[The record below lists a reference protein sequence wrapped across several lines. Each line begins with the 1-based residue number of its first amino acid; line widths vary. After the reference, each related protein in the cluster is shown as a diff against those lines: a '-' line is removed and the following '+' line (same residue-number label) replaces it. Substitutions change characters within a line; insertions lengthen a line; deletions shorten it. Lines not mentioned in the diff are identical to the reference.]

1 MMRWL
6 TKWWSV
12 QAARINAMSLRERI
26 FLFTAL
32 IAASLALADWLWLS
46 PAQASYQ
53 KLAQQFDKQSLQLQR
68 ARADLNGV
76 ARPIETV
83 QSLRAEIA
91 AATSSLDAVNLAI
104 KDLSPSALREPPLA
118 QVLVHVLRRHE
129 GLTLVHVLTLAPDT
143 ATKGLMPPAGFAAAT
158 PSAELP
164 ARQGVE
170 LTVSGS
176 YAELTRYL
184 EILEKVLPRM
194 RWGTMTL
201 KSEKLPPELTLQLF
215 LVAAKV

>member
-6 TKWWSV
+6 TNWWSV

-32 IAASLALADWLWLS
+32 IAGSLALADSLWLS

-68 ARADLNGV
+68 ARVDLNGV

-91 AATSSLDAVNLAI
+91 AVTSNLDAVNLAI
-104 KDLSPSALREPPLA
+104 KDLSPSALREAPLA

-129 GLTLVHVLTLAPDT
+129 GLTLVHALTIAPG
-143 ATKGLMPPAGFAAAT
+143 GLMPPTGFAAAT
-158 PSAELP
+158 PPAEWP
-164 ARQGVE
+164 PRQGVE
-170 LTVSGS
+170 LTVSGP

-184 EILEKVLPRM
+184 EMLEKVLPRM